1 MSSTSAAAD
10 RFVIT
15 FGYNNFTQG
24 PNKRIAKCKICGIP
38 VKDSGSTTSKVIRH
52 LKSHRIGV
60 SLANVNVNV
69 SVHIQ

>member
-1 MSSTSAAAD
+1 MSSTSVAAD

-24 PNKRIAKCKICGIP
+24 PNKKIAKCKICGIP
-38 VKDSGSTTSKVIRH
+38 VKDSGSTTSNFIRH
-52 LKSHRIGV
+52 LKALGV